1 MIEAW
6 NGAVSRLNPHWRYY
20 TKWLSFFIVIF
31 LEIFNMQRAT
41 EPCDGKEFCTVSAS
55 STITSRVSAKNGW
68 YSKLQQIFPLLN
80 ILCDPVVDDTKG
92 FLSAARVVLDRVM
105 KDVNCLDWQSSFC
118 HIKNRPA
125 CKLRCRASSDARQ
138 PSQKMICL

>member
-1 MIEAW
+1 M
-6 NGAVSRLNPHWRYY
+6 SRLNPCWRYY
-20 TKWLSFFIVIF
+20 TKWVSFFIVIF
-31 LEIFNMQRAT
+31 LEIFNMQRAI
-41 EPCDGKEFCTVSAS
+41 EPCDGKEFCTVLAS
-55 STITSRVSAKNGW
+55 STITSWISVKNGR

-80 ILCDPVVDDTKG
+80 IQCDPVVDDTKG